1 MLQWHI
7 WVIRLMDM
15 TCIARIL
22 NNPLEIKC
30 WGYSICKKWFL
41 FTFQFH
47 FFAFCRFLAPSGLFP
62 LFGSWYVHQK
72 QNCPEQVASVIISTE
87 SGKESLY
94 CNFYIKFFLIILL
107 PLMEDDRSSSD
118 ITSQFIF
125 CQHDNELALLF
136 QYQWFNFPAVFGL
149 SRRERLEIYDC
160 TVTQWNDN
168 DVPNQEIMQKYL
180 DVVASNTLKQG
191 MRQPH

>member
-1 MLQWHI
+1 
-7 WVIRLMDM
+7 MDM
-15 TCIARIL
+15 TFIARIL
-22 NNPLEIKC
+22 NNPLEINC
-30 WGYSICKKWFL
+30 WGDSICKKWFL
-41 FTFQFH
+41 LTFQFH

-62 LFGSWYVHQK
+62 LFGLWYIHQK
-72 QNCPEQVASVIISTE
+72 KKKPWTGGQRHYFHRNPKKF
-87 SGKESLY
+87 GKKAYMHFFIL
-94 CNFYIKFFLIILL
+94 KFFWIILL
-107 PLMEDDRSSSD
+107 PLMADDRNSSD

-125 CQHDNELALLF
+125 CQHDNELALSF
-136 QYQWFNFPAVFGL
+136 QYQWLHFPAVFGR
-149 SRRERLEIYDC
+149 SRREGLEIYDC